1 MGRHGV
7 VCRGGMVCCLIP
19 SSAAFAKAAPCLFA
33 FLPGMTMLVREMGCV
48 GVETKSKKCVTEL

>member
-7 VCRGGMVCCLIP
+7 VCRGGMVCCVIP

-33 FLPGMTMLVREMGCV
+33 FLPGIMTMLVRDGGLCGYGDKVQKMCD
-48 GVETKSKKCVTEL
+48 